1 MNNKSKTTMRSV
13 NIVNIGGTYNN
24 NNLKDRKMEKYY
36 DMPKGCRYM
45 SEDTDLLP
53 YLRQFNKFILNKT
66 VTGCGGTS
74 LFLNSSID
82 VVIISPRLQA
92 LKDKHEQHPDTFFF
106 HSHYTS
112 NGKVAEDIKRL
123 MSELNSYISYCGST
137 PFTDRKSAKILVT
150 LDSCE
155 KVIDVLEKCGVIDR
169 FLFVVDEFQCLMGDA
184 TFKGTTDMNFLI
196 RLDNEAKDICYLSAT
211 PIPDMYLDFVPQFN
225 GLPYIKLEWDPD
237 VLEEPNVREIQMK
250 KDESAEKICSRLIKD
265 FRANGYFA
273 RKVVNGQV
281 VYSTEAC
288 IFLNEVRSIINIIV
302 KNNLKPDEVTVLC
315 SEGKVSGLPKGFK
328 TGGLCTDRD
337 NPCNKTFTFC
347 TKASFEGVDFYS
359 TNAMTFVFINAG
371 KEWQTLDIMLDIPQI
386 LGRQRLDI
394 NPFRHDAI
402 IYYKTKPDCM
412 TVDEFEAQQKAMELE
427 TKRFI
432 NEFNNAPDSMKERL
446 IKLVRERAE
455 DKKFVDDYVDVL
467 QVNGRQTL
475 GINTLVQVAKWNQWR
490 QRTHYYSH
498 SCKLTTS
505 IQSAIS
511 MNVKPQKVKDFEQQ
525 YYSASD
531 KDRLKIYSDFRNTC
545 SSHYAI
551 ILQNPFIDIHYHD
564 WYDKLGYDEL
574 ARLNFDEQK
583 IEQEYDYH
591 CNHGPIIQKC
601 RETFTVGNFYTKPEV
616 KNILQQIYDG
626 LGLVGKKAKANE
638 LEVYMNVKERMITDD
653 EGNRKEGYLILP

>member
-412 TVDEFEAQQKAMELE
+412 TKAEFEAQQKAMELE
-427 TKRFI
+427 TERFI
-432 NEFNNAPDSMKERL
+432 NDFNSAPDSMKERL
-446 IKLVRERAE
+446 VKLVRDRAE
-455 DKKFVDDYVDVL
+455 DKMFVDDYVDVL
-467 QVNGRQTL
+467 QMNGRQTL

-505 IQSAIS
+505 IQSAIT
-511 MNVKPQKVKDFEQQ
+511 MNVKPQKVKDFETW
-525 YYSASD
+525 YYSA
-531 KDRLKIYSDFRNTC
+531 KGNDRLKGYSDFRYTYPC
-545 SSHYAI
+545 FDSF
-551 ILQNPFIDIHYHD
+551 ILQNPFIDIRYHS
-564 WYDKLGYDEL
+564 WFNMLGYNEL
-574 ARLNFDEQK
+574 VRLNFDLQK
-583 IEQEYDYH
+583 VEQEYDYY
-591 CNHGPIIQKC
+591 CNHEPIIQKC
-601 RETFTVGNFYTKPEV
+601 RETFTVGNFYTKPKV
-616 KNILQQIYDG
+616 KSILQQIYDS
-626 LGLVGKKAKANE
+626 LGLVGKKAKAAE
-638 LEVYMNVKERMITDD
+638 LERYMNVKERMITDD

>member
-1 MNNKSKTTMRSV
+1 
-13 NIVNIGGTYNN
+13 
-24 NNLKDRKMEKYY
+24 
-36 DMPKGCRYM
+36 M
-45 SEDTDLLP
+45 SEDPNLLT
-53 YLRQFNKFILNKT
+53 YLQQFNKFILNKT

-92 LKDKHEQHPDTFFF
+92 LKDKHEQHPDTFLF
-106 HSHYTS
+106 HSPYTN
-112 NGKVAEDIKRL
+112 NGKRADDIKRL
-123 MSELNSYISYCGST
+123 MSELNNYISFCGST
-137 PFTDRKSAKILVT
+137 PFTNKKYAKVLVT
-150 LDSCE
+150 LDSCD
-155 KVIDVLEKCGVIDR
+155 KVIDVLKKNAAINK

-196 RLDNEAKDICYLSAT
+196 RLDCEAKNICYLSAT
-211 PIPDMYLDFVPQFN
+211 PIPDMYLDFVPQFK

-237 VLEEPNVREIQMK
+237 VLEEPNVIEIQMK
-250 KDESAEKICSRLIKD
+250 KDESAEKVCSNIIRD
-265 FRANGYFA
+265 FKTNGYFE
-273 RKVVNGQV
+273 RKVVDGQV

-302 KNNLKPDEVTVLC
+302 KNNLKPDEVTILC

-337 NPCNKTFTFC
+337 NPRNKTFTFC

-359 TNAMTFVFINAG
+359 TNAMTYVFINAG

-394 NPFRHDAI
+394 NPFRHDAV
-402 IYYKTKPDCM
+402 IYYKTKPNCLSEQ
-412 TVDEFEAQQKAMELE
+412 EFRLQQTAMELE
-427 TKRFI
+427 TEQFI
-432 NEFNNAPDSMKERL
+432 NGFNNAPDSMKERL
-446 IKLVRERAE
+446 IKLVRDRSD
-455 DKKFVDDYVDVL
+455 DKKFIDDYVDVL

-475 GINTLVQVAKWNQWR
+475 GINTLVQMAMWNKWH
-490 QRTHYYSH
+490 QRSHYYNN
-498 SCKLTTS
+498 SCQLMAN
-505 IQSAIS
+505 IQSAIAK
-511 MNVKPQKVKDFEQQ
+511 NVKPNEVKNFEQQ

-574 ARLNFDEQK
+574 ARLNFDVQK
-583 IEQEYDYH
+583 VEQEYDYY
-591 CNHGPIIQKC
+591 CNHEPIIQKC

-638 LEVYMNVKERMITDD
+638 LEVYMNIQERMIKDST
-653 EGNRKEGYLILP
+653 GNRKEVYLILP

>member
-13 NIVNIGGTYNN
+13 NLVNIGGTYNN

-45 SEDTDLLP
+45 SEDPNLLT
-53 YLRQFNKFILNKT
+53 YLQQFNKFILNKT

-92 LKDKHEQHPDTFFF
+92 LKDKHEQHPDTFLF
-106 HSHYTS
+106 HSPYTN
-112 NGKVAEDIKRL
+112 NGKRADDIKRL
-123 MSELNSYISYCGST
+123 MSELNNYISFCGST
-137 PFTDRKSAKILVT
+137 PFTNKKYAKVLVT
-150 LDSCE
+150 LDSCD
-155 KVIDVLEKCGVIDR
+155 KVIDVLKKNAAINK

-196 RLDNEAKDICYLSAT
+196 RLDCEAKNICYLSAT
-211 PIPDMYLDFVPQFN
+211 PIPDMYLDFVPQFK

-237 VLEEPNVREIQMK
+237 VLEEPNVIEIQMK
-250 KDESAEKICSRLIKD
+250 KDESAEKVCSNIIRD
-265 FRANGYFA
+265 FKTNGYFE
-273 RKVVNGQV
+273 RKVVDGQV

-302 KNNLKPDEVTVLC
+302 KNNLKPDEVTILC

-337 NPCNKTFTFC
+337 NPRNKTFTFC

-371 KEWQTLDIMLDIPQI
+371 KEWQTLDIILDIPQI

-394 NPFRHDAI
+394 NPFRHDAV
-402 IYYKTKPDCM
+402 IYYKIKPNCLSEQ
-412 TVDEFEAQQKAMELE
+412 EFRLQQTAMELE
-427 TKRFI
+427 TEQFI
-432 NEFNNAPDSMKERL
+432 NGFNNAPDSMKERL
-446 IKLVRERAE
+446 IKLVRDRAD
-455 DKKFVDDYVDVL
+455 DKKFIDDYVDVL

-475 GINTLVQVAKWNQWR
+475 GINTLVQMAMWNKWH
-490 QRTHYYSH
+490 QRSHYYNN
-498 SCKLTTS
+498 SCQLMAN
-505 IQSAIS
+505 IQSAIAK
-511 MNVKPQKVKDFEQQ
+511 NVKPNEVKNFEQQ

-574 ARLNFDEQK
+574 ARLNFDVQK
-583 IEQEYDYH
+583 VEQEYDYY
-591 CNHGPIIQKC
+591 CNHEPIIQKC

-638 LEVYMNVKERMITDD
+638 LEVYMNIQERMVKDST
-653 EGNRKEGYLILP
+653 GNRKEGYLILP

>member
-1 MNNKSKTTMRSV
+1 
-13 NIVNIGGTYNN
+13 
-24 NNLKDRKMEKYY
+24 
-36 DMPKGCRYM
+36 M
-45 SEDTDLLP
+45 SEDQTLLP
-53 YLRQFNKFILNKT
+53 YLQQFKKFILNKT
-66 VTGCGGTS
+66 VTGCGETS

-92 LKDKHEQHPDTFFF
+92 LKDKHEQHPGTFLF
-106 HSHYTS
+106 HSSYTN
-112 NGKVAEDIKRL
+112 NGKRAEDIKRL
-123 MSELNSYISYCGST
+123 MSDLNNYISYCGNT
-137 PFTDRKSAKILVT
+137 PFTERTYAKILVT

-155 KVIDVLEKCGVIDR
+155 KVIDVLKGYGVIDS

-196 RLDNEAKDICYLSAT
+196 RLDNEAKNICYLSV
-211 PIPDMYLDFVPQFN
+211 LDFVPQFK
-225 GLPYIKLEWDPD
+225 GLPYIKLEWDKS
-237 VLEEPNVREIQMK
+237 VLEEPNVREIQMRM
-250 KDESAEKICSRLIKD
+250 DESAEKVCGRIIKD

-273 RKVVNGQV
+273 RKVVDGQV

-337 NPCNKTFTFC
+337 NPRNKTFTFC

-359 TNAMTFVFINAG
+359 TNAMTLVFINAG

-394 NPFRHDAI
+394 NPFRHDAV
-402 IYYKTKPDCM
+402 IYYKTKPNCM
-412 TVDEFEAQQKAMELE
+412 TTAEFEAQQKAMELE

-432 NEFNNAPDSMKERL
+432 NEFKNAPDSMKERL
-446 IKLVRERAE
+446 IKLVRDRAE

-475 GINTLVQVAKWNQWR
+475 GINTLVQVAAWNKWQ

-498 SCKLTTS
+498 SCQLTTS
-505 IQSAIS
+505 IQSAIA
-511 MNVKPQKVKDFEQQ
+511 MNVKPLVVRDFEQQ

-531 KDRLKIYSDFRNTC
+531 KDRLKIYSDFRNTYLC
-545 SSHYAI
+545 CFDHF
-551 ILQNPFIDIHYHD
+551 ILQNPFIDIRHHSWFD
-564 WYDKLGYDEL
+564 VLGYPEL
-574 ARLNFDEQK
+574 VNSNFEDVRSQNLA
-583 IEQEYDYH
+583 Q
-591 CNHGPIIQKC
+591 C
-601 RETFTVGNFYTKPEV
+601 FSS
-616 KNILQQIYDG
+616 
-626 LGLVGKKAKANE
+626 
-638 LEVYMNVKERMITDD
+638 
-653 EGNRKEGYLILP
+653 

>member
-1 MNNKSKTTMRSV
+1 
-13 NIVNIGGTYNN
+13 
-24 NNLKDRKMEKYY
+24 
-36 DMPKGCRYM
+36 M
-45 SEDTDLLP
+45 SEDPDLLT
-53 YLRQFNKFILNKT
+53 YLGHFNKFILNKT

-92 LKDKHEQHPDTFFF
+92 LKDKHEQHPDTFLF
-106 HSHYTS
+106 HSPYTN
-112 NGKVAEDIKRL
+112 NGKRADDIKRL
-123 MSELNSYISYCGST
+123 MSELNNYISFCGST
-137 PFTDRKSAKILVT
+137 PFTNKKYAKVLVT
-150 LDSCE
+150 LDSCD
-155 KVIDVLEKCGVIDR
+155 KVIDVLKKNAAINK

-196 RLDNEAKDICYLSAT
+196 RLDCEAKNICYLSAT
-211 PIPDMYLDFVPQFN
+211 PIPEMYLDFVPQFK

-237 VLEEPNVREIQMK
+237 VLEEPNVIEIQMK
-250 KDESAEKICSRLIKD
+250 KDESAEKVCSNIIRD
-265 FRANGYFA
+265 FKTNGYFE
-273 RKVVNGQV
+273 RKVVDGQV

-302 KNNLKPDEVTVLC
+302 KNNLKPDEVTILC

-337 NPCNKTFTFC
+337 NPRNKTFTFC

-371 KEWQTLDIMLDIPQI
+371 KEWQTLDIILDIPQI

-394 NPFRHDAI
+394 NPFRHDAV
-402 IYYKTKPDCM
+402 IYYKTKPNCLSEQ
-412 TVDEFEAQQKAMELE
+412 EFRLQQKAMELE
-427 TKRFI
+427 TEQFI
-432 NEFNNAPDSMKERL
+432 NGFNNAPDSMKKRL
-446 IKLVRERAE
+446 IKLVRDRAD
-455 DKKFVDDYVDVL
+455 DKKFIDDYVDVL

-475 GINTLVQVAKWNQWR
+475 GINTLVQMAMWNKWH
-490 QRTHYYSH
+490 QRSHYYNN
-498 SCKLTTS
+498 SCQLMAN
-505 IQSAIS
+505 IQSAIAK
-511 MNVKPQKVKDFEQQ
+511 NVKPNEVKNFEQQ

-574 ARLNFDEQK
+574 ARLNFDVQK
-583 IEQEYDYH
+583 VEQEYDYY
-591 CNHGPIIQKC
+591 CNHEPIIQKC

-638 LEVYMNVKERMITDD
+638 LEVYMNIQERMVKDST
-653 EGNRKEGYLILP
+653 GNRKQGYLILP

>member
-412 TVDEFEAQQKAMELE
+412 TKAEFEAQQKAMELE
-427 TKRFI
+427 TERFI
-432 NEFNNAPDSMKERL
+432 NDFNSAPDSMKERL
-446 IKLVRERAE
+446 VKLVRDRAE
-455 DKKFVDDYVDVL
+455 DKMFVDDYVDVL
-467 QVNGRQTL
+467 QMNGRQTL

-505 IQSAIS
+505 IQSAIT
-511 MNVKPQKVKDFEQQ
+511 MNVKPHEVKDFETW
-525 YYSASD
+525 YYSA
-531 KDRLKIYSDFRNTC
+531 KGNDRLKGYSDFRYTYPC
-545 SSHYAI
+545 FDSF
-551 ILQNPFIDIHYHD
+551 ILQNPFIDIRYHS
-564 WYDKLGYDEL
+564 WFNMLSYNEL
-574 ARLNFDEQK
+574 SRLNFDEQK
-583 IEQEYDYH
+583 IE
-591 CNHGPIIQKC
+591 P
-601 RETFTVGNFYTKPEV
+601 
-616 KNILQQIYDG
+616 QIRN
-626 LGLVGKKAKANE
+626 L
-638 LEVYMNVKERMITDD
+638 
-653 EGNRKEGYLILP
+653 

>member
-1 MNNKSKTTMRSV
+1 
-13 NIVNIGGTYNN
+13 
-24 NNLKDRKMEKYY
+24 
-36 DMPKGCRYM
+36 M
-45 SEDTDLLP
+45 SEDPDLLT
-53 YLRQFNKFILNKT
+53 YLGHFNKFILNKT

-92 LKDKHEQHPDTFFF
+92 LKDKHEQHPDTFLF
-106 HSHYTS
+106 HSPYTN
-112 NGKVAEDIKRL
+112 NGKRADDIKRL
-123 MSELNSYISYCGST
+123 MSELNNYISFCGST
-137 PFTDRKSAKILVT
+137 PFTNKKYAKVLVT
-150 LDSCE
+150 LDSCD
-155 KVIDVLEKCGVIDR
+155 KVIDVLKKNAAINK

-196 RLDNEAKDICYLSAT
+196 RLDCEAKNICYLSAT
-211 PIPDMYLDFVPQFN
+211 PIPDMYLDFVPQFK

-237 VLEEPNVREIQMK
+237 VLEEPNVMEIQMK
-250 KDESAEKICSRLIKD
+250 KDESAEKICGRLIKD
-265 FRANGYFA
+265 FRKNGYFE
-273 RKVVNGQV
+273 RKIVNGQV

-302 KNNLKPDEVTVLC
+302 KNNLKPDEVTILC
-315 SEGKVSGLPKGFK
+315 SDGKVSGLPKGFK
-328 TGGLCTDRD
+328 AGGLCTDKY
-337 NPCNKTFTFC
+337 NPRNKTFTFC

-394 NPFRHDAI
+394 NPFRHDAV
-402 IYYKTKPDCM
+402 IYYKTKPNCM
-412 TVDEFEAQQKAMELE
+412 TTAEFKAQQKAMELE

-475 GINTLVQVAKWNQWR
+475 GINTLVQMAMWNKWQ

-498 SCKLTTS
+498 SCQLTTS

-616 KNILQQIYDG
+616 KKTLQKIYDG
-626 LGLVGKKAKANE
+626 LGLVGKKAKAAE
-638 LEVYMNVKERMITDD
+638 LEGYMNVKERMVFLLYI
-653 EGNRKEGYLILP
+653 

>member
-1 MNNKSKTTMRSV
+1 MSV
-13 NIVNIGGTYNN
+13 NMIPRYI
-24 NNLKDRKMEKYY
+24 
-36 DMPKGCRYM
+36 PKGCRYM
-45 SEDTDLLP
+45 SEDPDLLT
-53 YLRQFNKFILNKT
+53 YLGHFNKFILNKT

-92 LKDKHEQHPDTFFF
+92 LKDKHEQHPDTFLF
-106 HSHYTS
+106 HSPYTN
-112 NGKVAEDIKRL
+112 NGKRADDIKRL
-123 MSELNSYISYCGST
+123 MSELNNYISFCGST
-137 PFTDRKSAKILVT
+137 PFTNKKYAKVLVT
-150 LDSCE
+150 LDSCD
-155 KVIDVLEKCGVIDR
+155 KVIDVLKKNAAINK

-196 RLDNEAKDICYLSAT
+196 RLDNEAKNICYLSAT
-211 PIPDMYLDFVPQFN
+211 PIQDMFLDFVPQFK
-225 GLPYIKLEWDPD
+225 GLPYIKLEWDKS

-250 KDESAEKICSRLIKD
+250 KDESAEKVCSNIIRD
-265 FRANGYFA
+265 FKTNGYFA
-273 RKVVNGQV
+273 RKVIDGQV

-288 IFLNEVRSIINIIV
+288 IFLNEVRSIINIIT

-328 TGGLCTDRD
+328 VGGLCTDKN
-337 NPCNKTFTFC
+337 NPRNKTFTFC

-394 NPFRHDAI
+394 NPFRHDAV
-402 IYYKTKPDCM
+402 IYYKTKPYCM
-412 TVDEFEAQQKAMELE
+412 TTTEFKAQQTAMEYKSSQIITLYDMATPEMKAILLE
-427 TKRFI
+427 AFR
-432 NEFNNAPDSMKERL
+432 D
-446 IKLVRERAE
+446 RAE

-475 GINTLVQVAKWNQWR
+475 GINTLVQMAMWNKWQ

-498 SCKLTTS
+498 SCQLTTS

-531 KDRLKIYSDFRNTC
+531 KDRLKVYSDFRNTC

-551 ILQNPFIDIHYHD
+551 ILQNPFIDIRYHD

-574 ARLNFDEQK
+574 ARLNFDVQK
-583 IEQEYDYH
+583 VEQEYGYY
-591 CNHGPIIQKC
+591 CNHEPIIQKC

-653 EGNRKEGYLILP
+653 EGNRKEGYEILP

>member
-1 MNNKSKTTMRSV
+1 MRSV

-315 SEGKVSGLPKGFK
+315 SEGTVSGLPKGFK

-412 TVDEFEAQQKAMELE
+412 TKAEFEAQQKAMELE
-427 TKRFI
+427 TERFI
-432 NEFNNAPDSMKERL
+432 NDFNSAPDSMKERL
-446 IKLVRERAE
+446 VKLVRDRAE
-455 DKKFVDDYVDVL
+455 DKMFVDDYVDVL
-467 QVNGRQTL
+467 QMNGRQTL

-505 IQSAIS
+505 IQSAIT
-511 MNVKPQKVKDFEQQ
+511 MNVKPQKVKDFETW
-525 YYSASD
+525 YYSA
-531 KDRLKIYSDFRNTC
+531 KGNDRLKGYSDFRYTYPC
-545 SSHYAI
+545 FDSF
-551 ILQNPFIDIHYHD
+551 ILQNPFIDIRYHS
-564 WYDKLGYDEL
+564 WFNMLGYNEL
-574 ARLNFDEQK
+574 VRLNFDLQK
-583 IEQEYDYH
+583 VEQEYDYY
-591 CNHGPIIQKC
+591 CNHEPIIQKC
-601 RETFTVGNFYTKPEV
+601 RETFTVGNFYTKPKV
-616 KNILQQIYDG
+616 KSILQQIYDS
-626 LGLVGKKAKANE
+626 LGLVGKKAKAAE
-638 LEVYMNVKERMITDD
+638 LERYMNVKERMITDD

>member
-1 MNNKSKTTMRSV
+1 
-13 NIVNIGGTYNN
+13 
-24 NNLKDRKMEKYY
+24 
-36 DMPKGCRYM
+36 M
-45 SEDTDLLP
+45 SEDQTLLP
-53 YLRQFNKFILNKT
+53 YLQQFKKFILNKT
-66 VTGCGGTS
+66 VTGCGETS

-92 LKDKHEQHPDTFFF
+92 LKDKHEQHPGTFLF
-106 HSHYTS
+106 HSSYTN
-112 NGKVAEDIKRL
+112 NGKRAEDIKRL
-123 MSELNSYISYCGST
+123 MSDLNNYISYCGNT
-137 PFTDRKSAKILVT
+137 PFTERTYAKILVT

-155 KVIDVLEKCGVIDR
+155 KVIDVLKGYGVIDS

-196 RLDNEAKDICYLSAT
+196 RLDNEAKNICYLSAT
-211 PIPDMYLDFVPQFN
+211 PIQDMFLDFVPQ
-225 GLPYIKLEWDPD
+225 YIKLEWDKS
-237 VLEEPNVREIQMK
+237 VLEEPNVREIQMRM
-250 KDESAEKICSRLIKD
+250 DESAEKVCGRIIKD

-273 RKVVNGQV
+273 RKVVDGQV

-337 NPCNKTFTFC
+337 NPRNKTFTFC

-359 TNAMTFVFINAG
+359 TNAMTLVFINAG

-394 NPFRHDAI
+394 NPFRHDAV
-402 IYYKTKPDCM
+402 IYYKTKPNCM
-412 TVDEFEAQQKAMELE
+412 TTAEFEAQQKAMELE

-432 NEFNNAPDSMKERL
+432 NEFKNAPDSMKERL
-446 IKLVRERAE
+446 IKLVRDRAE

-475 GINTLVQVAKWNQWR
+475 GINTLVQVAAWNKWQ

-498 SCKLTTS
+498 SCQLTTS
-505 IQSAIS
+505 IQSAIA
-511 MNVKPQKVKDFEQQ
+511 MNVKPLVVRDFEQQ

-531 KDRLKIYSDFRNTC
+531 KDRLKIYSDFRNTYLC
-545 SSHYAI
+545 CFDHF
-551 ILQNPFIDIHYHD
+551 ILQNPFIDIRHHSWFD
-564 WYDKLGYDEL
+564 VLGYPEL
-574 ARLNFDEQK
+574 VNSNFEDVRSQNLA
-583 IEQEYDYH
+583 Q
-591 CNHGPIIQKC
+591 C
-601 RETFTVGNFYTKPEV
+601 FSS
-616 KNILQQIYDG
+616 
-626 LGLVGKKAKANE
+626 
-638 LEVYMNVKERMITDD
+638 
-653 EGNRKEGYLILP
+653 

>member
-1 MNNKSKTTMRSV
+1 
-13 NIVNIGGTYNN
+13 
-24 NNLKDRKMEKYY
+24 
-36 DMPKGCRYM
+36 M
-45 SEDTDLLP
+45 SEDPDLLT
-53 YLRQFNKFILNKT
+53 YLGHFNKFILNKT

-92 LKDKHEQHPDTFFF
+92 LKDKHEQHPDTFLF
-106 HSHYTS
+106 HSPYTN
-112 NGKVAEDIKRL
+112 NGKRADDIKRL
-123 MSELNSYISYCGST
+123 MSELNNYISFCGST
-137 PFTDRKSAKILVT
+137 PFTNKKYAKVLVT
-150 LDSCE
+150 LDSCD
-155 KVIDVLEKCGVIDR
+155 KVIDVLKKNAAINKL
-169 FLFVVDEFQCLMGDA
+169 LFVVDEFQCLMGDA

-196 RLDNEAKDICYLSAT
+196 RLDNEAKNICYLSAT
-211 PIPDMYLDFVPQFN
+211 PIQDMFLDFVPQFK
-225 GLPYIKLEWDPD
+225 GLPYIKLEWDKS

-250 KDESAEKICSRLIKD
+250 KDESAEKICSNIIRD

-273 RKVVNGQV
+273 RKVVDGQV

-302 KNNLKPDEVTVLC
+302 KNNLKPDEVTILC
-315 SEGKVSGLPKGFK
+315 SDGKVSGLPKGFK

-337 NPCNKTFTFC
+337 NPRNKTFTFC

-359 TNAMTFVFINAG
+359 TNAMTYVFINAG

-394 NPFRHDAI
+394 NPFRHDAV
-402 IYYKTKPDCM
+402 IYYKTKPYCM
-412 TVDEFEAQQKAMELE
+412 TTTEFKAQQTAMEYKSSQIITQYDMATPEMKAILLE
-427 TKRFI
+427 AFR
-432 NEFNNAPDSMKERL
+432 D
-446 IKLVRERAE
+446 RAE

-475 GINTLVQVAKWNQWR
+475 GINTLVQMAMWNKWH
-490 QRTHYYSH
+490 QRSHYYSH
-498 SCKLTTS
+498 SCQLTTS
-505 IQSAIS
+505 IQSAIA

-531 KDRLKIYSDFRNTC
+531 KDRLKIYSDFRNTY

-551 ILQNPFIDIHYHD
+551 ILQNPFINIRYHD

-574 ARLNFDEQK
+574 ARLNFDVQK
-583 IEQEYDYH
+583 VEQEYGYY
-591 CNHGPIIQKC
+591 CNHEPIIQKC

-653 EGNRKEGYLILP
+653 EGNRKEGYEILP

>member
-1 MNNKSKTTMRSV
+1 
-13 NIVNIGGTYNN
+13 
-24 NNLKDRKMEKYY
+24 
-36 DMPKGCRYM
+36 M
-45 SEDTDLLP
+45 SEDPDLLH

-82 VVIISPRLQA
+82 VVIVSPRLQA
-92 LKDKHEQHPDTFFF
+92 LKDKHEQHPGTFLF
-106 HSHYTS
+106 HSSYTN
-112 NGKVAEDIKRL
+112 NGKRAEDIKRL
-123 MSELNSYISYCGST
+123 MSDLNNYISYCGNT
-137 PFTDRKSAKILVT
+137 PFTERTYAKILVT

-155 KVIDVLEKCGVIDR
+155 KVIDVLKGYGVIDS

-196 RLDNEAKDICYLSAT
+196 RLDCEAKNICYLSAT
-211 PIPDMYLDFVPQFN
+211 PIQDKYLDFVPQFK
-225 GLPYIKLEWDPD
+225 GLPYIKLEWDKS

-250 KDESAEKICSRLIKD
+250 KDESAEKVCGRIIKD

-273 RKVVNGQV
+273 RKVVDGQV

-315 SEGKVSGLPKGFK
+315 SEGKVSGLPKSFK

-337 NPCNKTFTFC
+337 NPRNKTFTFC

-359 TNAMTFVFINAG
+359 TNAMTYVFINAG

-394 NPFRHDAI
+394 NPFRHDAV
-402 IYYKTKPDCM
+402 IYYKTKPNCLSEQ
-412 TVDEFEAQQKAMELE
+412 EFRLQQKTMELE
-427 TKRFI
+427 TEQFI
-432 NEFNNAPDSMKERL
+432 NGFNNAPDSMKERL
-446 IKLVRERAE
+446 IKLVRDRAD
-455 DKKFVDDYVDVL
+455 DKKFIDDYVDVL

-475 GINTLVQVAKWNQWR
+475 WINTLVQMAMWNKWH
-490 QRTHYYSH
+490 QRSHYYNN
-498 SCKLTTS
+498 SCQLMAN
-505 IQSAIS
+505 IQSAIAK
-511 MNVKPQKVKDFEQQ
+511 NVKPNEVKNFEQQ

-531 KDRLKIYSDFRNTC
+531 KDRLKVYSDFRNTC

-591 CNHGPIIQKC
+591 CNHEPIIRKC
-601 RETFTVGNFYTKPEV
+601 REAFTVGSFYTKPEV
-616 KNILQQIYDG
+616 KKTLQQIYDS
-626 LGLVGKKAKANE
+626 LGLIGKKAKTTE
-638 LEVYMNVKERMITDD
+638 LSQYMSVRECMITCADGKRR
-653 EGNRKEGYLILP
+653 ECYEILP